1 MYLFDNSSPI
11 NMVTDFSSGLFMKT
25 PSEEGGR
32 FPFPPNT
39 PDPPPTPAS
48 ADPTKPQGLASFSP
62 SNIITSVG

>member
-1 MYLFDNSSPI
+1 M
-11 NMVTDFSSGLFMKT
+11 MTDFSSGLFMKT

-39 PDPPPTPAS
+39 PEPPPTPAS
-48 ADPTKPQGLASFSP
+48 TASTSASGDSTKPQGLASFSP